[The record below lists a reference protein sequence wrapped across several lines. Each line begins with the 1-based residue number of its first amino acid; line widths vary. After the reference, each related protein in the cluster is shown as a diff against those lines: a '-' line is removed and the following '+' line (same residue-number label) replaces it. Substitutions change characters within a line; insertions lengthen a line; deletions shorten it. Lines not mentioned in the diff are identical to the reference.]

1 VGALKLWEMFTHA
14 VKRGEEQGEE
24 LCTPALQKQERLGG
38 SNREDTW
45 PYCCRPD
52 GTYSDVAAFVNAL
65 CEGELS
71 KCRKQEQEEEEERQF
86 LLPAKGGGA
95 AAMRMH
101 PPPGTPEGEGQE
113 LPGDATVLT
122 AAAHLSPPPPH
133 KKRKQ
138 QKKKRPKK
146 KKKKKAR
153 RSTSPPRGDDASNAA
168 RNEYLH
174 RLARHMAAEQAR
186 VSSND
191 T

>member
-101 PPPGTPEGEGQE
+101 PPPRHARRRRAGATGRCHCAHSGGSLVTAPAAQEEEAAEEETAQEEEEEEGTKI
-113 LPGDATVLT
+113 DV
-122 AAAHLSPPPPH
+122 AAAW
-133 KKRKQ
+133 
-138 QKKKRPKK
+138 
-146 KKKKKAR
+146 
-153 RSTSPPRGDDASNAA
+153 
-168 RNEYLH
+168 
-174 RLARHMAAEQAR
+174 
-186 VSSND
+186 
-191 T
+191 